1 MTQIRFISTST
12 IRATPSPN
20 DSTRRIELTPWDLQ
34 LLLVNPIQKG
44 LLFLKPTPSQEKELK
59 GINLIDHLKTSL
71 SSTLHIFYPLVGR
84 LAMAENDDDKTT
96 SFFLDCNNL
105 GAQFVHAVADDV
117 TVADILEPIYVPD
130 IVNSFFLMNG
140 VLNYEGIS
148 KPLLAVQITELADGI
163 FIGCTLNHCVVDG
176 TSFWHF
182 FNTWSEISRGNTNP
196 TIPTSQSPPIFQR
209 CFLDDIINFPIHIP
223 FLEPGEKFIPPPLK
237 EQVFHFSREKIAQL
251 KAKANA
257 EMGTNN
263 VNISS
268 LQAVLGHL
276 WRSVIRSQRCSANKE
291 IHYRVLVGM
300 RRRVQPPLP
309 DEYLGNAVLF
319 GTVTTTAGNLLEH
332 GLGWAAWQMNKMI
345 ASQTAEEVRKYVKD
359 WMKAPKIFKLSS
371 LTSNAIGTGSSPRF
385 NVYGNDFGWG
395 RPIAVRSGVGN
406 KFDGKLTVFPGVEEG
421 SMDFEACLSPETL
434 QAMMDDAEFMEALA
448 S

>member
-20 DSTRRIELTPWDLQ
+20 ESTRRIELTPWDLQ
-34 LLLVNPIQKG
+34 LLLLNPIQKG

-84 LAMAENDDDKTT
+84 LVMVENDDDKTT

-105 GAQFVHAVADDV
+105 GA
-117 TVADILEPIYVPD
+117 
-130 IVNSFFLMNG
+130 S
-140 VLNYEGIS
+140 IS

-182 FNTWSEISRGNTNP
+182 FNTWSEISRGNSTDP
-196 TIPTSQSPPIFQR
+196 TIPISQSPPIFQR

-223 FLEPGEKFIPPPLK
+223 FFEPGEKFIPPPLK

-300 RRRVQPPLP
+300 RQRVQPPLP

-359 WMKAPKIFKLSS
+359 WMKAPKIFKFGS
-371 LTSNAIGTGSSPRF
+371 LTSNAIATGSSPRF

-406 KFDGKLTVFPGVEEG
+406 KADGKLTVYSWGRRRKHGF
-421 SMDFEACLSPETL
+421 
-434 QAMMDDAEFMEALA
+434 
-448 S
+448 